1 MSKKAE
7 VECFDGRGHRL
18 FRGDCVRVSN
28 KDGQHVTT
36 GVFQRANARGW
47 AVVSVTGI
55 GCVCD
60 PNYLTRVNADNAST
74 PTTWFHAGK
83 PADTTEFER
92 LFSGG
97 AP

>member
-1 MSKKAE
+1 MKKTE

-18 FRGDCVRVSN
+18 FRGDCVRFN
-28 KDGQHVTT
+28 DKDGKHVTT
-36 GVFQRANARGW
+36 GVFQHPNANGA

-55 GCVCD
+55 NCALESS
-60 PNYLTRVNADNAST
+60 YLTRVNVDNVST

-83 PADTTEFER
+83 PDNTAEFER